1 MPVATKEERDAALA
15 GFVFSTFRMGEL
27 AGGVLDKA
35 LAQSIEMAIYDG
47 GKASP
52 EALLAEVRES
62 SKESLGS
69 AGRSMGRATQPV
81 FQRSTALDVGGRRW
95 TAVFSSRPEFDAR
108 AQDAVSA
115 GALAIGLAMSAGLF
129 ALGLLLAAARRRGT
143 EVSLHDA
150 LTQLYN
156 NQYLEETMARE
167 LPRAKRASQGVGLV
181 LIDVDNF
188 KSIVDKFGKECG
200 DHVLKEFASMM
211 LKNTRESDIKCRFAG
226 SEFALGMPGASIE
239 NARARA
245 EKLREVLEG
254 ASLQCGGKD
263 LGKVTLSAG
272 VAAFPEHG
280 EDWSAI
286 VQRAHRALYAAKS
299 EGRNRV
305 NLAS

>member
-1 MPVATKEERDAALA
+1 
-15 GFVFSTFRMGEL
+15 
-27 AGGVLDKA
+27 
-35 LAQSIEMAIYDG
+35 
-47 GKASP
+47 
-52 EALLAEVRES
+52 
-62 SKESLGS
+62 
-69 AGRSMGRATQPV
+69 
-81 FQRSTALDVGGRRW
+81 
-95 TAVFSSRPEFDAR
+95 
-108 AQDAVSA
+108 
-115 GALAIGLAMSAGLF
+115 
-129 ALGLLLAAARRRGT
+129 
-143 EVSLHDA
+143 
-150 LTQLYN
+150 
-156 NQYLEETMARE
+156 
-167 LPRAKRASQGVGLV
+167 
-181 LIDVDNF
+181 
-188 KSIVDKFGKECG
+188 
-200 DHVLKEFASMM
+200 MM
-211 LKNTRESDIKCRFAG
+211 VKNTRESDIKCRFAG